1 MMSRRRLVW
10 ILFIAVFAAFFFV
23 PSLISLLVDWWW
35 FQEIGYQV
43 VFTRELVTRVLL
55 FLFAGGLT
63 FGALYLN
70 LRTAQRG
77 LVPDPIV
84 FRIGQSA
91 PRVDLTRAL
100 LRLSLPVSLFISVVA
115 GFAAT
120 PAWALVLRFIYGT
133 PFGIKDPV
141 FSRDIGF
148 YVFTLPALGAALGF
162 LSALAVISLIMAVPA
177 YALRGDILLGS
188 GGPRQPPRD
197 FESSRRPG
205 CTSHPCSRH
214 SFSSP
219 RSGSGW
225 WTFPA
230 CSIPPPAHWLAPAT
244 PTCTPVSRPCGSRR
258 SWRCWPPSWS

>member
-1 MMSRRRLVW
+1 MSRRRLVW
-10 ILFIAVFAAFFFV
+10 ILVIAVFAAFFFF

-55 FLFAGGLT
+55 FLVAGGLT
-63 FGALYLN
+63 FGTLYLN

-84 FRIGQSA
+84 FRIGQSV

-100 LRLSLPVSLFISVVA
+100 LRLSLPVSLFIAVVV
-115 GFAAT
+115 GFGAT
-120 PAWALVLRFIYGT
+120 PAWTIVLRFIYGT

-148 YVFTLPALGAALGF
+148 YVFTLPGLSAALGF
-162 LSALAVISLIMAVPA
+162 ISALLVLSLITAVPA

-188 GGPRQPPRD
+188 GGPRQPPRLRV
-197 FESSRRPG
+197 E
-205 CTSHPCSRH
+205 
-214 SFSSP
+214 
-219 RSGSGW
+219 
-225 WTFPA
+225 
-230 CSIPPPAHWLAPAT
+230 
-244 PTCTPVSRPCGSRR
+244 
-258 SWRCWPPSWS
+258 PSAGLHH